1 MFESRFQSFV
11 ALGDPSHGRA
21 RVSQLRAE
29 LAKQGLAGFIV
40 PRADEHQ
47 NEYVPANAERL
58 RWLTGFAGSAG
69 LAVVL
74 KDTAALFVD
83 GRYTEQVKSEA
94 DASVFEFRH
103 VPEEPPT
110 EWIAG
115 QLKQGDKLG
124 YDPRLHTPDAVA
136 RYAAAC
142 EKAGASLVP
151 VDSNPVDAIWP
162 DRPPAP
168 LGAITPHKLRFA
180 GEGAP
185 KKIARVRQ
193 ALGSSQGLLIS
204 DPHNLA
210 WLFNIRGSDV
220 SYTPLPIGWAYLP
233 LEGRPVVFLDG
244 RKLSPATRQSLSR
257 HADVLEPDALLEF
270 VEDLGRQG
278 ARVAFDAATVPAY
291 LTQAIE
297 RAGGKAEI
305 GPDPITLMKAKKN
318 PAELAGSRAAH
329 ERDGAAM
336 ANFLAWFASE
346 APRGRLTEIDAV
358 KALETFRRASPALK
372 DLSFPT
378 IAGAGPNSAIPHYR
392 VSEESNRKIDRGIF
406 LIDSGAQYEDGT
418 TDITRTIAVGRPSPL
433 MRDRF
438 TRVLKGHI
446 AVARAIF
453 PPGTNGAQID
463 ALARAALW
471 RAGLDFDHGTGHGIG
486 SYLSVHEGPQRI
498 AKTGT
503 TALAPGMIMSNEPG
517 YYARGRVRN
526 PHREPARGRGADDR
540 RRRKADAGLRD
551 ADLRADRPQPRRAE
565 IDGRRRNRLARR
577 LSRARAQDPVAA
589 GRFLDPLLACE
600 GYAAPRHGQGKARL
614 TRRLAFIRRLAR
626 HPPRRLR
633 ADRDLRGLRSALEGR
648 ALTPLA
654 QPRRAARASARPARR
669 STGRAPPCSRRNRP
683 RSARGSRRAPC
694 PVRRPTGRTS

>member
-1 MFESRFQSFV
+1 MFESRFQSFI

-29 LAKQGLAGFIV
+29 LEERDLAGFIV

-74 KDTAALFVD
+74 KDSAALFVD
-83 GRYTEQVKSEA
+83 GRYTEQVKTEA

-110 EWIAG
+110 EWIARH
-115 QLKQGDKLG
+115 LKRDDKLG
-124 YDPRLHTPDAVA
+124 YDPRLHTPEAVA

-142 EKAGASLVP
+142 EKAGAGLVP
-151 VDSNPVDAIWP
+151 VDANPIDAIWP

-168 LGAITPHKLRFA
+168 IGAIIPHKLRFA
-180 GEGAP
+180 GKSTAA
-185 KKIARVRQ
+185 KITRVRQ
-193 ALGSSQGLLIS
+193 AVGPSQGLLIS

-233 LEGRPVVFLDG
+233 ADGRPVTFLDG
-244 RKLSPATRQSLSR
+244 RKLAPASRQSLSR
-257 HADVLEPDALLEF
+257 QADVLEPDALLEF

-278 ARVAFDAATVPAY
+278 ARVAFDAATAPAY

-297 RAGGKAEI
+297 RAGGKADI

-318 PAELAGSRAAH
+318 AFELAGSRSAH

-336 ANFLAWFASE
+336 ANFLSWFATE
-346 APRGRLTEIDAV
+346 APRGRLTEIEAV
-358 KALETFRRASPALK
+358 KALETFRRASPGLK

-392 VSEESNRKIDRGIF
+392 VSEASNRKIGSGIF
-406 LIDSGAQYEDGT
+406 LIDSGGQYEDGT

-446 AVARAIF
+446 AVDRAIF

-463 ALARAALW
+463 ALARGALW

-498 AKTGT
+498 AKTGM
-503 TALAPGMIMSNEPG
+503 TALAPGMIISNEPG
-517 YYARGRVRN
+517 YYATGAFGIRIENLLVVESRTIAGGERPMLGFETLTFAPIDLSLVEPKLLDADEIAWLDSYHTRVRKTLS
-526 PHREPARGRGADDR
+526 PRVDSATRAWLV
-540 RRRKADAGLRD
+540 KA
-551 ADLRADRPQPRRAE
+551 
-565 IDGRRRNRLARR
+565 
-577 LSRARAQDPVAA
+577 
-589 GRFLDPLLACE
+589 
-600 GYAAPRHGQGKARL
+600 
-614 TRRLAFIRRLAR
+614 TRRLAVVK
-626 HPPRRLR
+626 
-633 ADRDLRGLRSALEGR
+633 
-648 ALTPLA
+648 
-654 QPRRAARASARPARR
+654 ARR
-669 STGRAPPCSRRNRP
+669 G
-683 RSARGSRRAPC
+683 
-694 PVRRPTGRTS
+694 

>member
-1 MFESRFQSFV
+1 VFESRFQSFV

-21 RVSQLRAE
+21 RVSQLRAGLE
-29 LAKQGLAGFIV
+29 KRGLAGFIV

-74 KDTAALFVD
+74 KDSAALFVD
-83 GRYTEQVKSEA
+83 GRYTEQVKTEV

-110 EWIAG
+110 EWIAR
-115 QLKQGDKLG
+115 QLKRDDKLG
-124 YDPRLHTPDAVA
+124 YDPRLHTPEAVA

-142 EKAGASLVP
+142 EKAGAGLVP
-151 VDSNPVDAIWP
+151 VDANPIDAIWP

-168 LGAITPHKLRFA
+168 LGPIVPHKLRFA
-180 GEGAP
+180 GESTAA
-185 KKIARVRQ
+185 KITRVRE
-193 ALGSSQGLLIS
+193 AVGPSQGLLIS

-233 LEGRPVVFLDG
+233 LEGRPIVFLDG
-244 RKLSPATRQSLSR
+244 MKLAPASRQSLSR
-257 HADVLEPDALLEF
+257 QADVLEPDALLEF
-270 VEDLGRQG
+270 VEDLGRRG
-278 ARVAFDAATVPAY
+278 ERVSFDAATAPAY

-297 RAGGKAEI
+297 RAGGKADI

-318 PAELAGSRAAH
+318 AFELAGARSAH

-336 ANFLAWFASE
+336 ATFLSWFATE
-346 APRGRLTEIDAV
+346 APRGRLTEIEAV
-358 KALETFRRASPALK
+358 KALETFRRASPGLK

-392 VSEESNRKIDRGIF
+392 VSEASNRKIERGIF

-453 PPGTNGAQID
+453 PPGTNGAQVD
-463 ALARAALW
+463 ALARGALW

-503 TALAPGMIMSNEPG
+503 TALAPGMIISNEPG
-517 YYARGRVRN
+517 YYAAGAFGIRIENLLVVEMRTIAGGERPMLGFETLTFAPIDLSLVEPKLMDADEIAWLDDYHARVRKTLS
-526 PHREPARGRGADDR
+526 PRVDSATRAWLV
-540 RRRKADAGLRD
+540 KA
-551 ADLRADRPQPRRAE
+551 
-565 IDGRRRNRLARR
+565 
-577 LSRARAQDPVAA
+577 
-589 GRFLDPLLACE
+589 
-600 GYAAPRHGQGKARL
+600 
-614 TRRLAFIRRLAR
+614 TRRLAVVK
-626 HPPRRLR
+626 
-633 ADRDLRGLRSALEGR
+633 
-648 ALTPLA
+648 
-654 QPRRAARASARPARR
+654 ARR
-669 STGRAPPCSRRNRP
+669 G
-683 RSARGSRRAPC
+683 
-694 PVRRPTGRTS
+694 